1 MGEDANMLPTPGGA
15 TPFERIRR
23 TNAAG
28 ADFWSS
34 RDFAEVLGY
43 GDYRNF
49 EQVVAKARMA
59 CFNSGQRIEDHFVDI
74 TEMITIGKGGQRA
87 VKTTLLSRYA
97 CYLIVQNADPSKE
110 IVALGQTYFAVQ
122 TRRQELADQAT
133 EEDRRLLLRQE
144 MKLHNVRLAG
154 TAKSAGVVEPRDYA
168 AAEAAK
174 GAQEVAMSVAAEG
187 GAMRIPIAWAI
198 LIPAMAAAAACSA
211 GEPAASE
218 AAPAAPSI
226 AEQAPDTWVKRS
238 PVPGGPGSPRL
249 GYESSWDYDPA
260 AGKMIRWGGH
270 DPGGGGPQ
278 LTETWAYEVRTGK
291 WEYLQTN
298 NNPPGNCCCREN
310 VQCPL
315 DNRFYRFSYPAF
327 GHGWFWDRSR
337 YLREDSVWT
346 FDLAK
351 NRWTNMRPGKEPAL
365 NVGKQAC
372 WDPNHQVFWVYDT
385 KLRVYDPYAN
395 TWSTANQS
403 KEIGKRDYAGMA
415 LDPTRNRLILFGDQG
430 KDAPQTWAYDIAAD
444 RWIDLQPKGELP
456 PGKGSGPTMVY
467 DSRNDRMITIVL
479 GTPRGGEGPRPIS
492 TWAYDPVK
500 NEWQKM
506 NPPQEPDPA
515 GNRAQLM
522 RYLPDLNIVILE
534 NRAGKEQ
541 QVWTYRLAHP
551 LPPPVPKYVPTDVQ
565 VVLAEGGKASV
576 SWKPEPIKTAILGYR
591 VYRGEG
597 EIPWKIKPQLLTPE
611 PVKEAAFVDAGLKPG
626 AVYHYCVTSVY
637 PGNSESEASL
647 RVRTQPK
654 LILDSRVDVLAKDK
668 VVFTWKP
675 SDEKDVVGYV
685 VERAPLRP
693 ISGAQ
698 KVQYAAQ
705 YVDKLPLEAMV
716 ERAALGAFERLTPK
730 PIAEASFTDNVDLS
744 KIVEV
749 KDPIWQPYFGK
760 DGLAGNKAYDMT
772 RPGCP
777 FAIYAYR
784 IRAVNRLGVEGGP
797 SPYQMTVP
805 NEVEGLFAKERAEGG
820 GTDLKWEASPHQ
832 DIKGYL
838 VYRLNGRGAQW
849 DKDSGVAL
857 LTSEPIKETTFT
869 DLDEAG
875 RGKARRYYVVVV
887 DSLGQQGLASH
898 GAWSRRQ
905 YWKHYEPWL
914 PKDGWHQ

>member
-1 MGEDANMLPTPGGA
+1 MRSLAAACVLICGLLAGSGAAAEGPPDQASPTAP
-15 TPFERIRR
+15 
-23 TNAAG
+23 
-28 ADFWSS
+28 
-34 RDFAEVLGY
+34 
-43 GDYRNF
+43 
-49 EQVVAKARMA
+49 
-59 CFNSGQRIEDHFVDI
+59 
-74 TEMITIGKGGQRA
+74 
-87 VKTTLLSRYA
+87 
-97 CYLIVQNADPSKE
+97 PS
-110 IVALGQTYFAVQ
+110 
-122 TRRQELADQAT
+122 LADQAP
-133 EEDRRLLLRQE
+133 
-144 MKLHNVRLAG
+144 N
-154 TAKSAGVVEPRDYA
+154 
-168 AAEAAK
+168 
-174 GAQEVAMSVAAEG
+174 
-187 GAMRIPIAWAI
+187 
-198 LIPAMAAAAACSA
+198 
-211 GEPAASE
+211 
-218 AAPAAPSI
+218 
-226 AEQAPDTWVKRS
+226 TWVKRS

-249 GYESSWDYDPA
+249 GYEASWDYDPA

-278 LTETWAYEVRTGK
+278 LTETWAYDVKAGK

-315 DNRFYRFSYPAF
+315 DNKFYRFSYPAF

-346 FDLAK
+346 FDLAAK
-351 NRWTNMRPGKEPAL
+351 RWTNLRPGKEPAL
-365 NVGKQAC
+365 NVGKQLC

-385 KLRVYDPYAN
+385 KLRVYDPYTN
-395 TWSTANQS
+395 TWSTANPS

-415 LDPTRNRLILFGDQG
+415 LDPGRNRLILFGDQG
-430 KDAPQTWAYDIAAD
+430 RDAPQTWAYDIAAD
-444 RWIDLQPKGELP
+444 KWIDLQPKGESP

-467 DSRNDRMITIVL
+467 DSRNDRMIAVVL
-479 GTPRGGEGPRPIS
+479 GTPPAEEAPRPLS
-492 TWAYDPVK
+492 TWVYDPGK

-534 NRAGKEQ
+534 NRAAKEQ
-541 QVWTYRLAHP
+541 QVWTYRLANP
-551 LPPPVPKYVPTDVQ
+551 QPPPVPIYVPEDVQ
-565 VVLAEGGKASV
+565 VVTIEGGKAEV
-576 SWKPEPIKTAILGYR
+576 SWMPAPKGTDMPGYV

-597 EIPWKIKPQLLTPE
+597 DQPWKTGLKE
-611 PVKEAAFVDAGLKPG
+611 VASVKEPRFSDKDLKPG
-626 AVYHYCVTSVY
+626 SVYHYAVTGTVGY
-637 PGNSESEASL
+637 GRGGPLCL

-654 LILDSRVDVLAKDK
+654 LILDSRVDVLARDK
-668 VVFTWKP
+668 VVFSWKA

-698 KVQYAAQ
+698 KTSYAAQ
-705 YVDKLPLEAMV
+705 YTDKLPLEAMV

-730 PIAEASFTDNVDLS
+730 PIAETSFTDAVDLS

-760 DGLAGNKAYDMT
+760 DGLEGNKAYDMT
-772 RPGCP
+772 KPGCP

-784 IRAVNRLGVEGGP
+784 VRAVNRLGVEGGP
-797 SPYQMTVP
+797 SPYQITVP
-805 NEVEGLFAKERAEGG
+805 NEVENLFAKERAEGG
-820 GTDLKWEASPHQ
+820 GADLKWDASPHQ
-832 DIKGYL
+832 NIKGYY
-838 VYRLNGRGAQW
+838 VFRLNGRGAQW
-849 DKDSGVAL
+849 DKDSSVVL
-857 LTSEPIKETTFT
+857 LTPEPIKETTFT
-869 DLDEAG
+869 DKDEEG
-875 RGKARRYYVVVV
+875 RGKARQYYVVVV